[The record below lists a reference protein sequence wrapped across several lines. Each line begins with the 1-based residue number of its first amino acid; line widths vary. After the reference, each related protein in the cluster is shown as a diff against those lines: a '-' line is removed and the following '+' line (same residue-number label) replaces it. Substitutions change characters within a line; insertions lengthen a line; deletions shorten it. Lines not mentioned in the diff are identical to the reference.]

1 MTLGG
6 GNADPLQ
13 YSSLE
18 NFMDRGAWWLQ
29 SIGLQ
34 RVQHHLATEH
44 THMRNMGQS
53 EENEELD
60 TDNQVL
66 RPK

>member
-1 MTLGG
+1 
-6 GNADPLQ
+6 
-13 YSSLE
+13 
-18 NFMDRGAWWLQ
+18 MDRGAWWLQ

-34 RVQHHLATEH
+34 RVQYHLATEH
-44 THMRNMGQS
+44 THMHNMGQS

-60 TDNQVL
+60 TDNQVF

>member
-1 MTLGG
+1 
-6 GNADPLQ
+6 
-13 YSSLE
+13 
-18 NFMDRGAWWLQ
+18 MDRGAWWLQ

-44 THMRNMGQS
+44 THMHNMGQS

-60 TDNQVL
+60 TDNQVF